1 MHFFLRYV
9 TRKRMLVS
17 HFTGETARESPVAE
31 TDFPGEKHSFANNW
45 PAITC
50 AGKKDKYTCIAR
62 CCTLLYPTT
71 RKSLSRR
78 AAAGYYIGIFPKRI
92 AVRIVEIKAVK
103 KKCPTRA

>member
-1 MHFFLRYV
+1 MYL
-9 TRKRMLVS
+9 TLLVKLPG
-17 HFTGETARESPVAE
+17 TVQLQ
-31 TDFPGEKHSFANNW
+31 TDFPEEKHSFANNW

-92 AVRIVEIKAVK
+92 AVRIVEVKAVK